1 MDEIIYSEIIYKY
14 SFNDAIKDGYICDYF
29 IYLPYIENNKVI
41 IEQPEELLIIDE
53 NICKKCLFLINGL
66 LRTGCRRTIIY
77 LKCKDECELYE
88 YVLNYIMDNYHYYKI
103 NIRKIISD
111 TNKKERVDI
120 LNWFEENNINEE
132 IRIILSIRIL
142 DEGINLIKCDS
153 IYLTNLGENSNDV
166 RTVQRF
172 LRANRKDPNNV
183 NKLAHIFIW
192 CDDTYLCMNS
202 FQILKNNDI
211 NFNKKIKIMD
221 NNYGSYYRDKDDIL
235 TNIDK
240 YDINSEIIKNINI
253 KCLTFEELWNLK
265 KNILFEYCDINK
277 IIPLKDIIYRDHKI
291 GYWYRSQKKKI
302 IKNISNNTFIYNELI
317 KNTYIKNDISK
328 YIDNEINK
336 EVNSIEIK
344 EIKEIN
350 KNVDDM
356 LSFIDFLK
364 KNSNVPYKFIDDFFS
379 LINYND
385 LENNEKIVDLDKVIE
400 WLYINKGMFK
410 KTLTKSYKIDI
421 DYIIKKVIKPN
432 GKGGQKREII
442 LLTFRC
448 FKKICQLT
456 RSKNG
461 NNIRDYFI
469 DIEYTTNKYKNY
481 IIDQLS
487 NKLNII

>member
-1 MDEIIYSEIIYKY
+1 
-14 SFNDAIKDGYICDYF
+14 
-29 IYLPYIENNKVI
+29 
-41 IEQPEELLIIDE
+41 
-53 NICKKCLFLINGL
+53 
-66 LRTGCRRTIIY
+66 
-77 LKCKDECELYE
+77 
-88 YVLNYIMDNYHYYKI
+88 
-103 NIRKIISD
+103 
-111 TNKKERVDI
+111 
-120 LNWFEENNINEE
+120 
-132 IRIILSIRIL
+132 
-142 DEGINLIKCDS
+142 
-153 IYLTNLGENSNDV
+153 
-166 RTVQRF
+166 
-172 LRANRKDPNNV
+172 
-183 NKLAHIFIW
+183 
-192 CDDTYLCMNS
+192 
-202 FQILKNNDI
+202 
-211 NFNKKIKIMD
+211 
-221 NNYGSYYRDKDDIL
+221 
-235 TNIDK
+235 
-240 YDINSEIIKNINI
+240 
-253 KCLTFEELWNLK
+253 
-265 KNILFEYCDINK
+265 
-277 IIPLKDIIYRDHKI
+277 
-291 GYWYRSQKKKI
+291 
-302 IKNISNNTFIYNELI
+302 
-317 KNTYIKNDISK
+317 
-328 YIDNEINK
+328 
-336 EVNSIEIK
+336 
-344 EIKEIN
+344 
-350 KNVDDM
+350 M